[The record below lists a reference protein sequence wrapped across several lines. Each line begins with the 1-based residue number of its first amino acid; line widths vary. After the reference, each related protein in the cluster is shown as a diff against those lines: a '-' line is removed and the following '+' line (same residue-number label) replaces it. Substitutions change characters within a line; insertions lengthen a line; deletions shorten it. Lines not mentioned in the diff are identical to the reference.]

1 MNERQ
6 LEVQKLSL
14 AEEKKLLKQL
24 KACYE
29 KAAKDCAERIAALG
43 ARTDMEHIE
52 TIIYQTQYQQA
63 IKKQLDSILDVLHME
78 SYTDITTYLQNC
90 YNNGF
95 VGAMYDLQGQGIPL
109 IFPIHQDEVVYALQ
123 NNPKLVKP
131 YYDRLGEDVEF
142 LKKAVRAQVSRG
154 VANGSSWAQVA
165 AELAQK
171 MRSPLHTALYNSM
184 RIARTEGH
192 RVQQQSQ
199 WDALNKAKDKGCDI
213 VKQWDSTLDGRTR
226 PSHRMLDGQIK
237 ELDED
242 FEIGIKK
249 AKYPGAFGRPE
260 EDIHCRCCMTQ
271 RARWALDKTELETLK
286 ARADYFHL
294 DKSESFED
302 FKNKYLKLP
311 ENADTMN
318 VTMPNLDKLSDP
330 VLQSLVKRLDKSG
343 VTYREITMH
352 TERMTED
359 EIIKQLSGGD
369 NTSGSCASVGL
380 AYIGQKG
387 GVNVLDFRGGDSQT
401 FFSTTSHLKEL
412 CNLPNAVSFKYNR
425 FSSSVANGARL
436 LKQCELGKE
445 YYFVNG
451 RHASIVRKIMDNVTD
466 IFTGE
471 VTGQEEVLQYLEL
484 QSATRS
490 GWTDF
495 NSNIRHTLKWRF
507 GETTGDDWTE
517 RTFMID
523 VDSLK
528 DSDELKKLLGYIN
541 TQESEQRKG
550 TNGTIK

>member
-29 KAAKDCAERIAALG
+29 KAAKDCTERIAALG

-63 IKKQLDSILDVLHME
+63 IKKQLDSILDMLHTE
-78 SYTDITTYLQNC
+78 SYTDITAYLQNC

-95 VGAMYDLQGQGIPL
+95 IGAMYDLQGQGIPL
-109 IFPIHQDEVVYALQ
+109 IFPISQNEVVYALQ

-226 PSHRMLDGQIK
+226 PSHRMLDGQIR

-271 RARWALDKTELETLK
+271 RARWALDSEELETLK

-302 FKNKYLKLP
+302 FRNKYLKLP

-318 VTMPNLDKLSDP
+318 VTMSNLDKLSDP

-412 CNLPNAVSFKYNR
+412 CNLPNVISFKYNR
-425 FSSSVANGARL
+425 YSSSVANGARL

-451 RHASIVRKIMDNVTD
+451 RHASIVRKIMDDVTD

>member
-1 MNERQ
+1 MNEWQ

-63 IKKQLDSILDVLHME
+63 IKKQLDSILDVLHTE

-95 VGAMYDLQGQGIPL
+95 IGAMYDLQGQGIPL

-311 ENADTMN
+311 ENADTLN
-318 VTMPNLDKLSDP
+318 VAMPNLDKLSDP

-343 VTYREITMH
+343 VAYREITMH

>member
-63 IKKQLDSILDVLHME
+63 IKKQLDSILDVLHTE

-95 VGAMYDLQGQGIPL
+95 IGAMYDLQGQGIPL

-318 VTMPNLDKLSDP
+318 VAMPNLDKLSDP

>member
-43 ARTDMEHIE
+43 ARTDMEHME

-171 MRSPLHTALYNSM
+171 MRSPLHTAVYNSM

-226 PSHRMLDGQIK
+226 PSHRMLDGQIR

-271 RARWALDKTELETLK
+271 RARWALDAEELETLK

-318 VTMPNLDKLSDP
+318 VIMPNLDKLSDP

>member
-63 IKKQLDSILDVLHME
+63 IKKQLDSILDVLHTE

-95 VGAMYDLQGQGIPL
+95 IGAMYDLQGQGIPL

-199 WDALNKAKDKGCDI
+199 WDALSKAKDKGCDI

-226 PSHRMLDGQIK
+226 PSHRMLDGQIR

-271 RARWALDKTELETLK
+271 RARWALDAEELETLK

-318 VTMPNLDKLSDP
+318 VAISNLDKLSDP
-330 VLQSLVKRLDKSG
+330 VLQSLVKSLDKSG

-412 CNLPNAVSFKYNR
+412 CNLPNVISFKYNR

>member
-1 MNERQ
+1 M
-6 LEVQKLSL
+6 
-14 AEEKKLLKQL
+14 A
-24 KACYE
+24 
-29 KAAKDCAERIAALG
+29 
-43 ARTDMEHIE
+43 
-52 TIIYQTQYQQA
+52 
-63 IKKQLDSILDVLHME
+63 
-78 SYTDITTYLQNC
+78 
-90 YNNGF
+90 
-95 VGAMYDLQGQGIPL
+95 
-109 IFPIHQDEVVYALQ
+109 
-123 NNPKLVKP
+123 
-131 YYDRLGEDVEF
+131 
-142 LKKAVRAQVSRG
+142 
-154 VANGSSWAQVA
+154 
-165 AELAQK
+165 
-171 MRSPLHTALYNSM
+171 
-184 RIARTEGH
+184 
-192 RVQQQSQ
+192 
-199 WDALNKAKDKGCDI
+199 
-213 VKQWDSTLDGRTR
+213 
-226 PSHRMLDGQIK
+226 QIK

-242 FEIGIKK
+242 FVIGIKK

-271 RARWALDKTELETLK
+271 RARWALDSEELETLK
-286 ARADYFHL
+286 ARANYFHL

-302 FKNKYLKLP
+302 FKKKYLNLP

-318 VTMPNLDKLSDP
+318 VTMPNLDKLDDP

>member
-43 ARTDMEHIE
+43 ERTDMEHIE

-123 NNPKLVKP
+123 NSPKLVKP

-171 MRSPLHTALYNSM
+171 MRSPLHTAVYNSM

-226 PSHRMLDGQIK
+226 PSHRMLDGQIR

-271 RARWALDKTELETLK
+271 RARWALDAEELETLK

-451 RHASIVRKIMDNVTD
+451 RHASIVRKIMDNATD
-466 IFTGE
+466 VFTGE

>member
-63 IKKQLDSILDVLHME
+63 IKKQLDSILDVLHTE

-95 VGAMYDLQGQGIPL
+95 IGAMYDLQGQGIPL

-171 MRSPLHTALYNSM
+171 MRSPFHTALYNSM

-199 WDALNKAKDKGCDI
+199 WDALSKAKDKGCDI

-226 PSHRMLDGQIK
+226 PSHRMLDGQIR

-271 RARWALDKTELETLK
+271 RARWALDAEELETLK

-318 VTMPNLDKLSDP
+318 VAMSNLDKLSDP
-330 VLQSLVKRLDKSG
+330 VLQSLVKSLDKSG

-412 CNLPNAVSFKYNR
+412 CNLPNVISFKYNR

>member
-226 PSHRMLDGQIK
+226 PSHRMLDGQIR

-330 VLQSLVKRLDKSG
+330 VLQSLVKRLNKSG

-412 CNLPNAVSFKYNR
+412 CNLPNVVSFKYNR

>member
-63 IKKQLDSILDVLHME
+63 IKKQLDSILDVLHTE

-318 VTMPNLDKLSDP
+318 VAMPNLDKLSDP

>member
-63 IKKQLDSILDVLHME
+63 IKKQLDSILDVLHTE

-95 VGAMYDLQGQGIPL
+95 IGAMYDLQGQGIPL

-199 WDALNKAKDKGCDI
+199 WDALNKANDKGCDI

-226 PSHRMLDGQIK
+226 PSHRMLDGQIR

-271 RARWALDKTELETLK
+271 RAKWALDAEELETLK

-412 CNLPNAVSFKYNR
+412 CNLPNVISFKYNR

-495 NSNIRHTLKWRF
+495 SSNIRHTLKWRF

-528 DSDELKKLLGYIN
+528 NSDELKKLLGYIN

>member
-63 IKKQLDSILDVLHME
+63 IKKQLDSILDMLHTE
-78 SYTDITTYLQNC
+78 SFTDITTYLQNC

-95 VGAMYDLQGQGIPL
+95 IGAMYDLQGQGIPL

-226 PSHRMLDGQIK
+226 PSHRMLDGQIR

-271 RARWALDKTELETLK
+271 RARWALDVEELETLK

>member
-14 AEEKKLLKQL
+14 AEEKNLLKQL

-63 IKKQLDSILDVLHME
+63 IKKQLDSILDVLHTE

-95 VGAMYDLQGQGIPL
+95 IGAMYDLQGQGIPL

-131 YYDRLGEDVEF
+131 YYERLGEDVEF
-142 LKKAVRAQVSRG
+142 LKKAVKAQVSRG

-226 PSHRMLDGQIK
+226 PSHRMLDGQIR

-271 RARWALDKTELETLK
+271 RARWALDSEELETLK

-311 ENADTMN
+311 ENADTINIGKLDVQKHLDENIHLKILVGNLKKHN
-318 VTMPNLDKLSDP
+318 VTYNE
-330 VLQSLVKRLDKSG
+330 VA
-343 VTYREITMH
+343 MH
-352 TERMTED
+352 TSLISEEESIRA
-359 EIIKQLSGGD
+359 LGGGD
-369 NTSGSCASVGL
+369 KTAGSCASLGL

-387 GVNVLDFRGGDSQT
+387 GMNVLDFRGGESQNC
-401 FFSTTSHLKEL
+401 FANYYNLKEIT
-412 CNLPNAVSFKYNR
+412 R
-425 FSSSVANGARL
+425 FSDVKSIFETAKSYITVGNKL
-436 LKQCELGKE
+436 LKQVKNGEEWYLVC
-445 YYFVNG
+445 G
-451 RHASIVRKIMDNVTD
+451 RHASIVRRTD
-466 IFTGE
+466 EGK
-471 VTGQEEVLQYLEL
+471 LQYLEL
-484 QSATRS
+484 QSPNAS

-495 NSNIRHTLKWRF
+495 DGNPRYTLNTRF
-507 GETTGDDWTE
+507 GCPTTSGYNAE
-517 RTFMID
+517 AFMID

-528 DSDELKKLLGYIN
+528 DSEDLRILLGYIN
-541 TQESEQRKG
+541 TAKDEQKKG
-550 TNGTIK
+550 KYGTIK

>member
-63 IKKQLDSILDVLHME
+63 IKKQLDSILDVLHTE
-78 SYTDITTYLQNC
+78 SYTDIITYLQNC

-95 VGAMYDLQGQGIPL
+95 IGAMYDLQGQGIPL

-226 PSHRMLDGQIK
+226 PSHRMLDGQIR

-271 RARWALDKTELETLK
+271 RARWALDAEELETLK